1 MCEATELMNKM
12 KNMPG
17 MGDMESMMNKMAGSM
32 MGKGAKFNM
41 NAFNQKSK
49 ASTSAKECYKN
60 LKNDEHKKCKKN

>member
-49 ASTSAKECYKN
+49 ASSQRKNVKN
-60 LKNDEHKKCKKN
+60 LKRRAQKMQQN